1 MSEFLA
7 GAASE
12 SITPSTEIIEGSLRQ
27 SASYIDFDQPPGSPL
42 QVKCLVVT
50 QGHVSIML
58 VALDLVGVIAS
69 HCEAIRQEIARAIPD
84 DTCRIII
91 SASHSH
97 SAPFPEPV
105 SGPHPYLSLICERAA
120 EAAKSAWD
128 NRRPAR
134 FGHGSTS
141 AVGHAFNQR
150 VPMPDGG
157 VKFTRDFR
165 EGLATGRPVDPRLN
179 VIRIDD
185 LDGRPIAG
193 WVRVA
198 AHPACVIF
206 NGALSAEYPGYMTDS
221 LSRTVAD
228 GAPVLFGY
236 GASGDVNCV
245 PMFGSEEDSRNLG
258 VRLAEWIAPVF
269 ANIKTAAPRSVGF
282 GRTDI
287 DLPLEQVPSVESLDK
302 DISEVEA
309 FVASLD
315 DDPSGEWVLGINC
328 KKEWPVEKKKAHVA
342 PLAEWARRVKQAIQ
356 SGTSFPTTWRSTA
369 NAVVIDDIGLLFYSG
384 EPFTTLSLEVAAKS
398 PLSDTLLM
406 AFGNGCE
413 GYIGLDDDWKRG
425 GYEPYTSNRYSLLA
439 DGMRPLPYTPDAGEC
454 LAERLLELIQS
465 LGLRTKWGELR
476 PSLDSP
482 DSLEE
487 R

>member
-1 MSEFLA
+1 MA
-7 GAASE
+7 
-12 SITPSTEIIEGSLRQ
+12 
-27 SASYIDFDQPPGSPL
+27 
-42 QVKCLVVT
+42 
-50 QGHVSIML
+50 
-58 VALDLVGVIAS
+58 
-69 HCEAIRQEIARAIPD
+69 ARA
-84 DTCRIII
+84 
-91 SASHSH
+91 
-97 SAPFPEPV
+97 
-105 SGPHPYLSLICERAA
+105 
-120 EAAKSAWD
+120 AWE

-134 FGHGSTS
+134 FGYGATY

-206 NGALSAEYPGYMTDS
+206 NGPLSAEYPGYLTDS
-221 LSRTVAD
+221 LSWSVAD

-258 VRLAEWIAPVF
+258 LRLAEWIAPAF
-269 ANIKTAAPRSVGF
+269 ANIKTAVPQRVGF
-282 GRTDI
+282 GQTEI
-287 DLPLEQVPSVESLDK
+287 DLPLEAVPSVESLDR

-309 FVASLD
+309 FTASLEN
-315 DDPSGEWVLGINC
+315 DPSAEWVLGINC
-328 KKEWPVEKKKAHVA
+328 KKEWPIEKKKAHVA
-342 PLAEWARRVKQAIQ
+342 PLAEWARRAKQAVQ
-356 SGTSFPTTWRSTA
+356 SGMEFPRTWRSTA
-369 NAVVIDDIGLLFYSG
+369 NAVIIDDLGLVFYSG

-413 GYIGLDDDWKRG
+413 GYIGLADDWKRG

-439 DGMRPLPYTPDAGEC
+439 DGTRPLPYRQGAGES
-454 LAERLLELIQS
+454 LVKELLELIEDMS
-465 LGLRTKWGELR
+465 
-476 PSLDSP
+476 SS
-482 DSLEE
+482 
-487 R
+487 